1 MVPLAE
7 SLMGEATLPC
17 RCSKEG
23 SGQPNQQ
30 PTIARGG
37 GDLTKV
43 VVEAAVMT
51 TCWGAAGRRN
61 RGPLLRGL
69 FGNNLLGLYD
79 NAGSFQVKDDTDED
93 EYDNGYNSDVKNG
106 NNDGGCTDNC
116 RTAHHKP

>member
-37 GDLTKV
+37 GGSYKGGGGGGGDD
-43 VVEAAVMT
+43 
-51 TCWGAAGRRN
+51 WGAAGRRN